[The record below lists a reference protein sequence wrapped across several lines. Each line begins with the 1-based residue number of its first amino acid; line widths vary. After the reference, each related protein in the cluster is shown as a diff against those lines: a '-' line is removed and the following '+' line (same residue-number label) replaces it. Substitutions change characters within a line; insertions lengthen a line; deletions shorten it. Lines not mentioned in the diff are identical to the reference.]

1 MKIKKITILSLL
13 IVLLS
18 ACNINLS
25 GIKVT
30 NKNEINENIESN
42 DKYCENYDACKIE
55 TDDSVHVENYDI
67 YNTYTA
73 AYSKVSKVSVVVTGF
88 NKNAA
93 NNNELELAGY
103 QSGFIINRELVNAS
117 KYRYFVLT
125 TSLTFENLSY
135 YEVLLSD
142 GSSYEASLKG
152 SYSDVYYQLAIF
164 TFETSKD
171 ITLANIVYDKEI
183 KVGEE
188 LLAISS
194 PSLSASLMN
203 SMSKGVVS
211 GLNRQVEVATNLYAM
226 GFQFDAPTNVGSQGG
241 AIFDENGNIYAM
253 IAGKIFSSSTIY
265 VESISIGNNL
275 KDIKHII
282 DKISVGEK
290 YEKPTVGVSVIDL
303 STLKLLSEPCY
314 LYPLTSKVLDVEKV
328 NAAQLQTKK
337 DIPEDLFNGIYI
349 SSISLGS
356 VAYNAGMYAGD
367 VIVKVDDRD
376 IFDNCSLAMYLYTL
390 DKGTTIT
397 IYTYLNPT
405 GYKVT
410 L

>member
-88 NKNAA
+88 NYNAT
-93 NNNELELAGY
+93 NNNQLDLAGY

-117 KYRYFVLT
+117 KYRYFVLS
-125 TSLTFENLSY
+125 TSLTLEDLPY
-135 YEVLLSD
+135 YEILLSD
-142 GSSYEASLKG
+142 GSSFEASLKG
-152 SYSDVYYQLAIF
+152 SYSDTYYQLAIF

-194 PSLSASLMN
+194 PSLSAS
-203 SMSKGVVS
+203 
-211 GLNRQVEVATNLYAM
+211 
-226 GFQFDAPTNVGSQGG
+226 
-241 AIFDENGNIYAM
+241 
-253 IAGKIFSSSTIY
+253 
-265 VESISIGNNL
+265 
-275 KDIKHII
+275 
-282 DKISVGEK
+282 
-290 YEKPTVGVSVIDL
+290 
-303 STLKLLSEPCY
+303 
-314 LYPLTSKVLDVEKV
+314 
-328 NAAQLQTKK
+328 
-337 DIPEDLFNGIYI
+337 
-349 SSISLGS
+349 
-356 VAYNAGMYAGD
+356 
-367 VIVKVDDRD
+367 
-376 IFDNCSLAMYLYTL
+376 
-390 DKGTTIT
+390 
-397 IYTYLNPT
+397 
-405 GYKVT
+405 
-410 L
+410 